1 MSHLQSDAADD
12 QETADLVVFCLILA
26 YIFRPIRTCRSLFI
40 RQESFAFGAYF
51 KYDDEKKKNGY
62 SEGAIIRMNSKT
74 THCKIVDCTIRD
86 GGLVNNW
93 DFSVEFVQHL
103 YNTLNEAGVDY
114 MEIGYKNS
122 PKLLKGAESAGP
134 WRFLDDD
141 FLRTVIPQKLNT
153 KLSALVD
160 IGRVDENDILPRDQ
174 SMIDLIRVA
183 CYIQDVEKALELVQV
198 FHDRG
203 YETTINIMALSNV
216 MDNQLLEAFKLI
228 NDSVVDVVYIV
239 DSYGSL
245 DPNDFIY
252 LVDKFKTHLPNKRL
266 GVHTHNNM
274 QLAFANTLIA
284 AENGVELLD
293 ASVYGMGRAAGNCC
307 TELLAAHLK
316 STKYNVRP
324 VLDMIEKYMIPL
336 REKEEWG
343 YIIPYMI
350 TGMLDEHPR
359 SAMALR
365 NSADKDK
372 AVDFYDKL
380 TTPEMLHST

>member
-1 MSHLQSDAADD
+1 
-12 QETADLVVFCLILA
+12 
-26 YIFRPIRTCRSLFI
+26 
-40 RQESFAFGAYF
+40 
-51 KYDDEKKKNGY
+51 
-62 SEGAIIRMNSKT
+62 MNSKT
-74 THCKIVDCTIRD
+74 SHCKIVDCTVRD

-103 YNTLNEAGVDY
+103 YASLNEAGVDY

-134 WRFLDDD
+134 WRFLDDN
-141 FLRTVIPQKLNT
+141 FLKEVIPNKGNT

-160 IGRVDENDILPRDQ
+160 IGRVDENDILPR
-174 SMIDLIRVA
+174 SESLLDLIRVA
-183 CYIQDVEKALELVQV
+183 CYIQDVDKALELVKV

-203 YETTINIMALSNV
+203 YETTLNIMALSNV
-216 MDNQLLEAFKLI
+216 MDNQLLEAFELI
-228 NDSVVDVVYIV
+228 AASVVDVVYIV

-245 DPNDFIY
+245 KPNDFSY
-252 LVDKFKTHLPNKRL
+252 LVDKFRTHLPNKRL

-293 ASVYGMGRAAGNCC
+293 ASVYGMGRAAGNCN
-307 TELLAAHLK
+307 TELLVADLK
-316 STKYNVRP
+316 NPKYNVRP

-350 TGMLDEHPR
+350 TGILDEHPR

-365 NSADKDK
+365 DSEDKDK
-372 AVDFYDKL
+372 FVEFYDRL
-380 TTPEMLHST
+380 TTPEIAHSK